1 MDMQTFAQA
10 TVTQY
15 ISKVCTFGLSGRKL
29 KACKACWE
37 QWLGCTT
44 ATKFQVDITWYLS
57 AEQAGWAII
66 SISSG
71 EGACDDGKGN
81 GTWSP
86 VVQNG
91 IEAISCATQLDRLVV
106 VKVGRKITT
115 NDNHMFGDNP
125 TWSRKLHVCGDVGVI
140 AVPRAPK
147 WVTTVPI
154 CWCL

>member
-1 MDMQTFAQA
+1 M
-10 TVTQY
+10 
-15 ISKVCTFGLSGRKL
+15 
-29 KACKACWE
+29 
-37 QWLGCTT
+37 
-44 ATKFQVDITWYLS
+44 
-57 AEQAGWAII
+57 
-66 SISSG
+66 
-71 EGACDDGKGN
+71 
-81 GTWSP
+81 
-86 VVQNG
+86 VQNG

-154 CWCL
+154 C